1 MNKGSTLFSREWSTS
16 ELADGMAHLLTD
28 MRAELP
34 DDLEHLKVLERSL
47 ADLEAAQKT
56 AEAREDLDLMELK
69 KMEIELEVKTAAT
82 PQYHHARE
90 QAAAE
95 SQQTQTQPEV
105 SPTLPD
111 SDGESLRKM
120 KSASM
125 EPTPEEERDP
135 DLSAVM
141 LLFQSGKLDA
151 EAAMKLLS
159 GAKGA
164 TTAAK
169 PPTLPQPK
177 RPREN
182 EAASD
187 GDKRARVG
195 SGTPVEPSAP
205 ESNAETL
212 ADELAERQKKRNK
225 NKARLRRLC
234 EMKKNGKCGVPAW
247 VHAMW
252 KSGSHDEL
260 AEALESAGFD
270 KDKFI
275 QQCKTI
281 HTKKNSKKNTVESG
295 WFSKED
301 MVKILHWNA
310 KKVEGAIKSC
320 RNNPGALV
328 RRNKYS
334 GEEEFNVEVRENA
347 SREQEETNEEQRIRT
362 AEDTG
367 DLSAPDMSG
376 IARLN
381 DADMAREAPEHQ
393 ATSEA
398 LQAKEVFRR
407 FSDSILSKCAKIR
420 SLMSDLKKNYA
431 GDNLAQKSVG
441 ALEADLQLLDGE
453 YNKCSDMMARGEQND
468 FDQAWRA
475 AGDKLMT
482 ESTFVC
488 TKVAQNEAKI
498 RNAKRHFTKVVKEET
513 AA

>member
-225 NKARLRRLC
+225 NKVGDAQDEVPPPVDPRRRMFTRL
-234 EMKKNGKCGVPAW
+234 
-247 VHAMW
+247 
-252 KSGSHDEL
+252 D
-260 AEALESAGFD
+260 
-270 KDKFI
+270 
-275 QQCKTI
+275 
-281 HTKKNSKKNTVESG
+281 
-295 WFSKED
+295 KED

-475 AGDKLMT
+475 AGDKLMK